1 MKKIFLALLIIL
13 FAFACSSDGTKKR
26 TKKQAPAYRPITAGD
41 VR

>member
-13 FAFACSSDGTKKR
+13 FVFGCSKDW
-26 TKKQAPAYRPITAGD
+26 TKKQAPAYRPITARD